1 LERAQKLGILSLS
14 EHGLTTIPNEIFE
27 ANLAPALKTLD
38 LSKNQLNARQILQ
51 QEQQHLLLTLV
62 NLKTLN
68 LDYNSPSKGTSKSGH
83 GGKGGSGHRCSPKST
98 AAAHSTP
105 PADWRNWN
113 TLQNLS
119 LAGNH
124 LGQQPDQSLGSS
136 SSPAAT
142 TPAINSSHQQDS
154 ILPILPPSLK
164 SLNLASNQ
172 FTRVPGTLLLL
183 RQCEL
188 PLLQV
193 LNLSDNQLTVLP
205 DEMFVVMPLLQELRL
220 DDNRLTCIPQSMGQ
234 TLKQLKILSLRN
246 NQLQM
251 LPTTSTTTASKQMPA
266 APLPASLFT
275 DTALVDLNLHGNAK
289 LSHTLLSSF
298 DGYDVFC
305 ERRRLVKQKTM
316 SNMDNCGLD

>member
-14 EHGLTTIPNEIFE
+14 EHGLTTIPSEIFA
-27 ANLAPALKTLD
+27 ANLAPLLKTLD
-38 LSKNQLNARQILQ
+38 LSKNQLDVRQILQ
-51 QEQQHLLLTLV
+51 QEHQLLLTLI

-68 LDYNSPSKGTSKSGH
+68 LDYNTTPSKSSKSTH
-83 GGKGGSGHRCSPKST
+83 GGGKKGKPVSSSGSRSPAPPSST
-98 AAAHSTP
+98 VATHSA
-105 PADWRNWN
+105 PAVDWRKWN

-119 LAGNH
+119 LAGNR
-124 LGQQPDQSLGSS
+124 LGQQPSDQASS
-136 SSPAAT
+136 SVTRDNASDHA
-142 TPAINSSHQQDS
+142 S

-172 FTRVPGTLLLL
+172 WTRVPGTLLL
-183 RQCEL
+183 RQYDL

-193 LNLSDNQLTVLP
+193 LNLSDNQLTILP
-205 DEMFVVMPLLQELRL
+205 DEMFAVVPLLQELRL
-220 DDNRLTCIPQSMGQ
+220 DDNQLTCIPHAMGQ
-234 TLKQLKILSLRN
+234 TLKQLKILSVRN

-251 LPTTSTTTASKQMPA
+251 TPTATIPTNNANKPR

-275 DTALVDLNLHGNAK
+275 DTALVDLNLHGNTK
-289 LSHTLLSSF
+289 LSHTLLSSM